1 MAMSKIVV
9 PHLIHLFIRPFDF
22 RFNAGVAAS
31 TPGGVLK
38 PRACHHLVALQA
50 LIQFTVIGVV
60 AGFGAGKQRDQAV
73 LLHTEYQAGLGG
85 FVGVIGPA
93 FSAGFG
99 KSDFLHAAF
108 FVIEAQAFAAGFGH
122 DGQIQRAVHGQI
134 LQGGA
139 GAAGLVVGEYKAR
152 CAVQGITVFKT
163 GQLVLAGIVGIKA
176 HTAYG
181 GLIWC
186 RQAVQP
192 PLAYVFSGGKRLH
205 GYAGGGNAVVTV
217 GIIPA
222 GGEVEEAQGVVG
234 GCTLGAAA
242 AAVQQLFFLQYAGE
256 VGGLGLLQ
264 LVLCFRIK
272 KGLWQ
277 RCYVQGLIAGAEQT
291 RSQPQRCPSG
301 RWYGHAGGSLFCC
314 FCFGTFACFA
324 LGRRRTATGRQAGV
338 LRQDFTPARFGPGAA
353 GFGFAP
359 AGFIVC

>member
-38 PRACHHLVALQA
+38 PRECNHFVALQA
-50 LIQFTVIGVV
+50 LIQLTGIGVV

-139 GAAGLVVGEYKAR
+139 GAAGLVVVRE
-152 CAVQGITVFKT
+152 
-163 GQLVLAGIVGIKA
+163 
-176 HTAYG
+176 
-181 GLIWC
+181 
-186 RQAVQP
+186 
-192 PLAYVFSGGKRLH
+192 
-205 GYAGGGNAVVTV
+205 
-217 GIIPA
+217 
-222 GGEVEEAQGVVG
+222 
-234 GCTLGAAA
+234 AAA
-242 AAVQQLFFLQYAGE
+242 RERIPCRWLAQQR
-256 VGGLGLLQ
+256 VLLRTSG
-264 LVLCFRIK
+264 VS
-272 KGLWQ
+272 
-277 RCYVQGLIAGAEQT
+277 ET
-291 RSQPQRCPSG
+291 RSR
-301 RWYGHAGGSLFCC
+301 LL
-314 FCFGTFACFA
+314 T
-324 LGRRRTATGRQAGV
+324 V
-338 LRQDFTPARFGPGAA
+338 PG
-353 GFGFAP
+353 
-359 AGFIVC
+359 